1 MMLSK
6 ITLAGAD
13 EATDIKSLVALCKNF
28 TLSEIAIHVSEKNAG
43 FNSDGYWWLREFFLF
58 DLYGEDCNVALHV
71 NDIWAENFSNGDISP
86 ELETF
91 LGMRYQDETPFIKR
105 VQLNIPAIINPQ
117 SKLQTLVNVI
127 QRFLDIRFVFSY
139 NEASKDFIQK
149 LYATGATFDC
159 LFNASFGKGILPE
172 KRPSPMIDTIYHG
185 YAGGLSPENVTSEL
199 DKIKKQLTPTAS
211 FYIDAKSNLQDDD
224 GHFSIDKSILFLKK
238 ATTWAHQNSVATI

>member
-1 MMLSK
+1 MLSK

-13 EATDIKSLVALCKNF
+13 ETTDIKSLVALCKNF
-28 TLSEIAIHVSEKNAG
+28 KLSEIAIHVSEKNAT
-43 FNSDGYWWLREFFLF
+43 FNTDAYWWLREFFLL
-58 DLYGEDCNVALHV
+58 DLYGKDCCVALHI

-91 LGMRYQDETPFIKR
+91 LSMQYHDETPFIKR
-105 VQLNIPAIINPQ
+105 VQLNFQ
-117 SKLQTLVNVI
+117 TFSKSKLQTLVNVI
-127 QRFLDIRFVFSY
+127 QRFPDIRFVFSY
-139 NEASKDFIQK
+139 NEASKEFIQK

-199 DKIKKQLTPTAS
+199 DKIKQQLTPTAS